1 MNPTSE
7 DGAVSDVTDHAS
19 ASAVTVSVVSV
30 TPRPVPSS
38 DAIFTSQ
45 TLRSW
50 DWIRNIAYL
59 TGDRTGD
66 FVNDDF
72 L

>member
-38 DAIFTSQ
+38 DAIFTS
-45 TLRSW
+45 
-50 DWIRNIAYL
+50 
-59 TGDRTGD
+59 
-66 FVNDDF
+66 
-72 L
+72 

>member
-7 DGAVSDVTDHAS
+7 DGAVSDVTDTDAGVAAASAS

-38 DAIFTSQ
+38 DAIFHVPVGG
-45 TLRSW
+45 LGF
-50 DWIRNIAYL
+50 DWGL
-59 TGDRTGD
+59 DEE
-66 FVNDDF
+66 FC
-72 L
+72 